1 MSSEK
6 AINRV
11 FTLSSVSTRNACRTM
26 VVRATSPNVPIC
38 GSPDGP

>member
-6 AINRV
+6 QNRRAG
-11 FTLSSVSTRNACRTM
+11 TSDSRRNACRTM
-26 VVRATSPNVPIC
+26 VVRTTSPNVPIC

>member
-1 MSSEK
+1 MSDSASK
-6 AINRV
+6 AR
-11 FTLSSVSTRNACRTM
+11 RTI